1 MRAVI
6 VGAGSLGLMTAQSL
20 LKRGH
25 EVILIDQDKA
35 RVEALADEIGCGLL
49 CGDGSN
55 PTILRETDPA
65 HSDFLFCLTNN
76 DHANI
81 IASLVGRSLGFKRV
95 ITRIENQELEHI
107 CLELGLE
114 DTIIPALTIGRYLA
128 DMFEG
133 LDMLE
138 LSTIL
143 KDDAKVLSFVCPE
156 ADVGPLEELGLPE
169 GSRVI
174 CLYRDGKFKLAEEV
188 TDLRAG
194 DEVVVLS
201 HDRNLRRLR
210 QRWLPHPANSASPA
224 ALGGTENDDDAS

>member
-6 VGAGSLGLMTAQSL
+6 IGAGSLALMTAQSL
-20 LKRGH
+20 MKRGH

-35 RVEALADEIGCGLL
+35 RIEALTDEINCGLL

-81 IASLVGRSLGFKRV
+81 IASLVGRSMGFKRV

-107 CLELGLE
+107 CVELGLE

-138 LSTIL
+138 LSTML
-143 KDDAKVLSFVCPE
+143 KDDARVLSFVCPE
-156 ADVGPLEELGLPE
+156 ADVGPLEELDLPE
-169 GSRVI
+169 GSRII
-174 CLYRDGKFKLAEEV
+174 CLYRDGKFRLAEEEA
-188 TDLRAG
+188 DLRAG
-194 DEVVVLS
+194 DEVVVLT
-201 HDRNLRRLR
+201 HDKNLRRLR
-210 QRWLPHPANSASPA
+210 KRWSYHPANAHSEHTLA
-224 ALGGTENDDDAS
+224 GTEDH